1 MNKYRLNEKIKVI
14 NPSLTEI
21 YQKEGEI
28 VGYVEEIFG
37 GWGYALQ
44 IDHDEQYWIVDEN
57 SLTSLNKFGN
67 RKISEYLV
75 IHNENIK
82 NSSGMFIIR
91 DTDRI
96 EELKP
101 GLSFLE
107 NIMIISLPK
116 IYDIQHCGHFLIEE
130 AYSKAK
136 EAQIDCIIV
145 DASKLQNFGYLGYGG
160 ELEEL
165 RSKFL
170 DSSEK
175 QFVIVGMNKEIFEIN
190 KMFCVDIRGDSPT
203 FNSMH
208 EAIRYLKN
216 LNKTNH

>member
-175 QFVIVGMNKEIFEIN
+175 QFVIVGMNKEI
-190 KMFCVDIRGDSPT
+190 
-203 FNSMH
+203 
-208 EAIRYLKN
+208 LK
-216 LNKTNH
+216 LTKCFV